1 MYGNEDRL
9 DEVPPFDEGAALD
22 VVRAFLDE
30 AGEVSAEVLFLLSM
44 VQEDQTRFERAA
56 MRLRAEHFK
65 ARGLHVPPMPKPKR
79 PLE

>member
-1 MYGNEDRL
+1 MTADEMLDNVEPMNE
-9 DEVPPFDEGAALD
+9 EAALD